1 MTRETGEGES
11 MKMSGWN
18 DPAEEDRNPHRA
30 EERRHTRDELEA
42 RLRERRIPLS
52 GDESDEDV
60 LLIVNAMETFEARL
74 AQLGEDSFVNTPESS
89 QPDDKSLVLPH
100 RNDDEGAS
108 AYAARI
114 VAAAERLR

>member
-1 MTRETGEGES
+1 MTTPR
-11 MKMSGWN
+11 WN
-18 DPAEEDRNPHRA
+18 DPADEERNPHRA

-42 RLRERRIPLS
+42 RLRERRIELS

-60 LLIVNAMETFEARL
+60 VQIINAVETFEGRL

-89 QPDDKSLVLPH
+89 QPDDDRLVLPR
-100 RNDDEGAS
+100 RNDDEGATV
-108 AYAARI
+108 YAARI

>member
-1 MTRETGEGES
+1 MTTSR
-11 MKMSGWN
+11 WN
-18 DPAEEDRNPHRA
+18 DPADDERNPHRV
-30 EERRHTRDELEA
+30 EERRRTREEFEA
-42 RLRERRIPLS
+42 RLRERRIELV

-60 LLIVNAMETFEARL
+60 MLIVNAVETFEGRL

-89 QPDDKSLVLPH
+89 EPDDEDLVVPRRLA
-100 RNDDEGAS
+100 DESAS